1 MVLDID
7 RFRDEK
13 SGKGSVESIKEN
25 QRKRF
30 KDEKLVDEVTAAD
43 EGWRKGKSVIL
54 LSIRYGCKEVNIANA
69 KSISFSE
76 YL

>member
-54 LSIRYGCKEVNIANA
+54 LSVKYGCKLVTIGIANA
-69 KSISFSE
+69 KSITI
-76 YL
+76 